1 MTPGSAVCQQD
12 GSSSPH
18 LHSFQAGTVFTQE
31 LGPALSEPT
40 IEQFVTS
47 DGYRHHVR
55 RWVPDGRPNG
65 FVLCLHGI
73 QSHSGWYGYS
83 SEKLCASGYEVVSVD
98 RRGSG
103 LNQSERGH
111 ARHHDRLINDVI
123 QALEDLRHRRNEIA
137 PTVPVTLLGL
147 SWGGK
152 LASVVAARRQELIDG
167 LALLYPGIRSQ
178 FEASILDNVK
188 LSLAREAE
196 LFEKLIPIPLD
207 DPGLFTG
214 QPESQAY
221 IRNDNLSLRDV
232 TVSFLLANRELD
244 KLVHEAPPEIR
255 CPSILMLAGKDRII
269 DNAATKKWYD
279 TLASQE
285 RALFEYPDACHTL
298 EFEPDRD
305 QWIGDLTGWL
315 DELRLTT

>member
-1 MTPGSAVCQQD
+1 M
-12 GSSSPH
+12 
-18 LHSFQAGTVFTQE
+18 
-31 LGPALSEPT
+31 SEPT

-47 DGYRHHVR
+47 DGYRHHIT
-55 RWVPDGRPNG
+55 RWTPAGRPKG
-65 FVLCLHGI
+65 YVLCLHGI

-83 SEKLCASGYEVVSVD
+83 SRQLCTAGYEVVFVD

-111 ARHHDRLINDVI
+111 ARHQDRLINDVV
-123 QALEDLRHRRNEIA
+123 QALEDLRIRRNELA

-167 LALLYPGIRSQ
+167 LVLLYPGIRSR

-214 QPESQAY
+214 QTESQAF
-221 IRNDNLSLRDV
+221 IRNDDLSLRDV

-244 KLVHEAPPEIR
+244 KMTQDAPPEIR
-255 CPSILMLAGKDRII
+255 CPSILMLAGKDQII
-269 DNAATKKWYD
+269 DNAATKDWYKS
-279 TLASQE
+279 LASQE

-305 QWIGDLTGWL
+305 QWISDLTAWL
-315 DELRLTT
+315 DGLRLTT

>member
-1 MTPGSAVCQQD
+1 
-12 GSSSPH
+12 
-18 LHSFQAGTVFTQE
+18 
-31 LGPALSEPT
+31 LSEST
-40 IEQFVTS
+40 IEQIVTS

-55 RWVPDGRPNG
+55 RWVPDERPKG

-83 SEKLCASGYEVVSVD
+83 SGKLCEAGYEVIFID

-103 LNQSERGH
+103 LNQPERGH
-111 ARHHDRLINDVI
+111 ARHHDRLINDVV
-123 QALEDLRHRRNEIA
+123 QALEDLRIRRNEIA

-167 LALLYPGIRSQ
+167 LALLYPGIRSR

-214 QPESQAY
+214 QSESQTF
-221 IRNDNLSLRDV
+221 IRNDNLSLRNV

-244 KLVHEAPPEIR
+244 KLTQEAPPEIR
-255 CPSILMLAGKDRII
+255 CPSILMLAGKDQII
-269 DNAATKKWYD
+269 DNPATRQWYGS
-279 TLASQE
+279 LASQE
-285 RALFEYPDACHTL
+285 RAFFEYTDACHTL
-298 EFEPDRD
+298 EFEPDRE

-315 DELRLTT
+315 NDLTLTT

>member
-1 MTPGSAVCQQD
+1 M
-12 GSSSPH
+12 
-18 LHSFQAGTVFTQE
+18 
-31 LGPALSEPT
+31 SEPT

-47 DGYRHHVR
+47 DGYRHHFR
-55 RWVPDGRPNG
+55 RWVPEGRPKG
-65 FVLCLHGI
+65 FILCLHGI
-73 QSHSGWYGYS
+73 QSHSGWYTCS
-83 SEKLCASGYEVVSVD
+83 SGKLCRAGYEVVFVD

-111 ARHHDRLINDVI
+111 ARHHDRLINDVV
-123 QALEDLRHRRNEIA
+123 QALEDLRIRRNEIA

-167 LALLYPGIRSQ
+167 LVLLYPGIRSR

-196 LFEKLIPIPLD
+196 LFEKQIPIPLD
-207 DPGLFTG
+207 DPELFTG
-214 QPESQAY
+214 VPESQKF
-221 IRNDNLSLRDV
+221 IRNDSLSLRDV

-244 KLVHEAPPEIR
+244 RIVQDTPEAIR
-255 CPSILMLAGKDRII
+255 CPAILMLAGKDRII
-269 DNAATKKWYD
+269 DNAATKAWYGR
-279 TLASQE
+279 LASQE
-285 RALFEYPDACHTL
+285 RAVFEYADASHTL

-305 QWIGDLTGWL
+305 HWIEQLTEWL
-315 DELRLTT
+315 NELTLTT

>member
-1 MTPGSAVCQQD
+1 M
-12 GSSSPH
+12 
-18 LHSFQAGTVFTQE
+18 
-31 LGPALSEPT
+31 
-40 IEQFVTS
+40 
-47 DGYRHHVR
+47 
-55 RWVPDGRPNG
+55 PDGRPKG

-83 SEKLCASGYEVVSVD
+83 SEKLCETGYEVVFVD

-103 LNQSERGH
+103 LNQSQRGH
-111 ARHHDRLINDVI
+111 ARHQDRLINDVV
-123 QALEDLRHRRNEIA
+123 QALEDLRIRRNKIA

-152 LASVVAARRQELIDG
+152 LAAAVAARRQELIDG
-167 LALLYPGIRSQ
+167 LVLLYPGIRSR

-214 QPESQAY
+214 QPESQAF
-221 IRNDNLSLRDV
+221 IRNDTLSLRDV

-244 KLVHEAPPEIR
+244 KLAQEAPPEVR
-255 CPSILMLAGKDRII
+255 CPSILMLAGRDQII
-269 DNAATKKWYD
+269 DNDATKKWYES
-279 TLASQE
+279 LASQE

-305 QWIGDLTGWL
+305 VWIADLIKWL
-315 DELRLTT
+315 DGLRLTT

>member
-1 MTPGSAVCQQD
+1 MTTTEDDPGR
-12 GSSSPH
+12 
-18 LHSFQAGTVFTQE
+18 QAGTIEACDPSTYQNLKKQG

-47 DGYRHHVR
+47 DGYRHHCR
-55 RWVPDGRPNG
+55 RWVPKGRPKG

-83 SEKLCASGYEVVSVD
+83 SGKLCDAGYEVVFVD

-103 LNQSERGH
+103 LNQSQRGH
-111 ARHHDRLINDVI
+111 ARHHERLINDVV
-123 QALEDLRHRRNEIA
+123 QALEDLRIRRNEIA

-167 LALLYPGIRSQ
+167 LALLYPGIRSH
-178 FEASILDNVK
+178 FEASIMDNVK

-207 DPGLFTG
+207 DPALFTG
-214 QPESQAY
+214 MSESQAF

-244 KLVHEAPPEIR
+244 KLTQAAPPEIR
-255 CPSILMLAGKDRII
+255 CPAIMMLAGKDRII
-269 DNAATKKWYD
+269 DNPATTKWYKS
-279 TLASQE
+279 LASQE
-285 RALFEYPDACHTL
+285 RAFFEYEKAFHTL
-298 EFEPDRD
+298 EFEPDRN
-305 QWIGDLTGWL
+305 QWIGDLTDWL
-315 DELRLTT
+315 DGLRLTT

>member
-1 MTPGSAVCQQD
+1 
-12 GSSSPH
+12 
-18 LHSFQAGTVFTQE
+18 LFQPAKITQG

-47 DGYRHHVR
+47 DGYRHHFR
-55 RWVPDGRPNG
+55 RWVPDDKPKG

-73 QSHSGWYGYS
+73 QSHSGWYEYS
-83 SEKLCASGYEVVSVD
+83 SAKLRDAGYEVVFLD

-103 LNQSERGH
+103 LNQPERGH
-111 ARHHDRLINDVI
+111 ARHHDRLINDVV
-123 QALEDLRHRRNEIA
+123 QALEDLRIRRNAVA

-167 LALLYPGIRSQ
+167 LVLLYPGIRSH
-178 FEASILDNVK
+178 FEAGILDNVK

-207 DPGLFTG
+207 DPQLFTG
-214 QPESQAY
+214 VPESQVF

-244 KLVHEAPPEIR
+244 GLTQAAPPEIR
-255 CPSILMLAGKDRII
+255 CPAIMMLAGKDRII
-269 DNAATKKWYD
+269 DNAATTKWYNS
-279 TLASQE
+279 LASQE
-285 RALFEYPDACHTL
+285 RALFEYPNACHTL

-305 QWIGDLTGWL
+305 QWISDLTDWL
-315 DELRLTT
+315 DGLRLTT

>member
-1 MTPGSAVCQQD
+1 M
-12 GSSSPH
+12 
-18 LHSFQAGTVFTQE
+18 
-31 LGPALSEPT
+31 SEPT

-47 DGYRHHVR
+47 DGYRHHIQ
-55 RWVPDGRPNG
+55 RWVPGGRPKG

-83 SEKLCASGYEVVSVD
+83 SGKLCEAGYEVVFVD

-103 LNQSERGH
+103 LNHSERGH
-111 ARHHDRLINDVI
+111 ARHHDRLINDVV
-123 QALEDLRHRRNEIA
+123 QALEDLRIRRNEIA

-152 LASVVAARRQELIDG
+152 LAAVVAARRQELIDG
-167 LALLYPGIRSQ
+167 LALLYPGIRSH
-178 FEASILDNVK
+178 FEASIMDNVK

-207 DPGLFTG
+207 DPELFTG
-214 QPESQAY
+214 MSESQAF
-221 IRNDNLSLRDV
+221 IRNDTLSLRDV

-244 KLVHEAPPEIR
+244 GLTKSAPPEIR
-255 CPSILMLAGKDRII
+255 CPAIMMLAGKDRII
-269 DNAATKKWYD
+269 DNPATTKWYNS
-279 TLASQE
+279 LASQE
-285 RALFEYPDACHTL
+285 RAFFEYPNACHTL

-305 QWIGDLTGWL
+305 QWIADLTGWL
-315 DELRLTT
+315 DGLRLTT

>member
-1 MTPGSAVCQQD
+1 M
-12 GSSSPH
+12 
-18 LHSFQAGTVFTQE
+18 
-31 LGPALSEPT
+31 SEPT
-40 IEQFVTS
+40 IEQLVTS
-47 DGYRHHVR
+47 DGYRHHFR
-55 RWVPDGRPNG
+55 RWVPEGKPKG

-73 QSHSGWYGYS
+73 QSHSGWYEYS
-83 SEKLCASGYEVVSVD
+83 SGKLCDAGYEVVFVD

-103 LNQSERGH
+103 LNQPERGH
-111 ARHHDRLINDVI
+111 ARHHDRLINDVV
-123 QALEDLRHRRNEIA
+123 QALEDLRIRRNAVA

-147 SWGGK
+147 SWVGK

-167 LALLYPGIRSQ
+167 LVLLYPGIRSH

-207 DPGLFTG
+207 DPQLFTG
-214 QPESQAY
+214 VPESQAF

-244 KLVHEAPPEIR
+244 SLTQAAPPEIR
-255 CPSILMLAGKDRII
+255 CPAIMMLAGKDRII
-269 DNAATKKWYD
+269 DNPATAKWYNS
-279 TLASQE
+279 LASQE
-285 RALFEYPDACHTL
+285 RALFEYPNACHTL

-305 QWIGDLTGWL
+305 QWISDLTNWL
-315 DELRLTT
+315 DGLRLTT

>member
-1 MTPGSAVCQQD
+1 M
-12 GSSSPH
+12 
-18 LHSFQAGTVFTQE
+18 
-31 LGPALSEPT
+31 SEPK

-47 DGYRHHVR
+47 DGYRHHFR
-55 RWVPDGRPNG
+55 RWVPEGKPKG

-83 SEKLCASGYEVVSVD
+83 SDQLCRAGFEVVFVD

-103 LNQSERGH
+103 LNQVERGH
-111 ARHHDRLINDVI
+111 ARHHDRLINDVVHV
-123 QALEDLRHRRNEIA
+123 LEDLRIRRNAVA

-152 LASVVAARRQELIDG
+152 LAAAVAARRQELIDG
-167 LALLYPGIRSQ
+167 LVLLYPGIRSR

-207 DPGLFTG
+207 DPELFTG
-214 QPESQAY
+214 EPQSQEF
-221 IRNDNLSLRDV
+221 IRNDSLSLREV

-244 KLVHEAPPEIR
+244 RMVADAPPEIR

-269 DNAATKKWYD
+269 DNAATRDWFGQ
-279 TLASQE
+279 LASQE
-285 RALFEYPDACHTL
+285 RAVFEFEQACHTL

-305 QWIGDLTGWL
+305 QWIENLKEWLQELT
-315 DELRLTT
+315 LTT